1 MELLFYKQ
9 RSLHNTE
16 EECSHLKD
24 MCEKSQEE
32 LQHLAEKYQDQLKE
46 VANIQGQLNVSTFRG
61 QVTFYYFILVKIS
74 QPKFINY

>member
-32 LQHLAEKYQDQLKE
+32 LQQLAEKYQDQLKE
-46 VANIQGQLNVSTFRG
+46 VANIQGQLQVSTFTCEFIYWCG
-61 QVTFYYFILVKIS
+61 QILLFDIG
-74 QPKFINY
+74 